1 MATFCAVKLD
11 EWPVTSISI
20 ALADQR
26 RHPGH
31 LTSERSDRSRA
42 PSTERKHCDAL
53 IRCSPGVAGVAK
65 VTFSQA
71 LGYRHGAA
79 KLTANPITK
88 SKAVSSRYTIQ

>member
-31 LTSERSDRSRA
+31 LTSERPDRSRA
-42 PSTERKHCDAL
+42 PSTGRKHCDAL

-65 VTFSQA
+65 VTFRKPSAIDMA
-71 LGYRHGAA
+71 LQNSR
-79 KLTANPITK
+79 PI
-88 SKAVSSRYTIQ
+88 R